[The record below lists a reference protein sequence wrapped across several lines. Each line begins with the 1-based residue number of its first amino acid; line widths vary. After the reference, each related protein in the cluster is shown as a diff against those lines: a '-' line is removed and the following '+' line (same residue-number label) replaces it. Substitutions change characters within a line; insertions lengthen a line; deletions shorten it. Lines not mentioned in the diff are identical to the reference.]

1 MRSAARPR
9 PSDLRQAVA
18 AHLGSR
24 QVARVIYGAI
34 IGLALLVA
42 LEQHPPAAGVVVASL
57 VATGFAVGLA
67 ELYSEI
73 VGTETRTHHRI
84 ERGELVEFANDA
96 VAVTF
101 GVAFPS
107 VFFIL
112 AAFGAITTDTA
123 FVIARWSGLGLIGF
137 YGYAAG
143 RLAGARPLA
152 CVLQALAVTA
162 IGGALIVIKALVH

>member
-1 MRSAARPR
+1 MRDAI
-9 PSDLRQAVA
+9 A

-24 QVARVIYGAI
+24 QVSRVLYGSI
-34 IGLALLVA
+34 IGLALVVA
-42 LEQHPPAAGVVVASL
+42 LEAHPPRAGVVAVTLLSTAI
-57 VATGFAVGLA
+57 AVGLA

-84 ERGELVEFANDA
+84 ERATLAEFADDA

-101 GVAFPS
+101 GVCFPA
-107 VFFIL
+107 VFFVL
-112 AAFGAITTDTA
+112 AALDAISTDAA
-123 FVIARWSGLGLIGF
+123 FTIARWSGLGLIGF

-152 CVLQALAVTA
+152 CLLQAVSVAA
-162 IGGALIVIKALVH
+162 IGGVLIAIKALIH